1 MTGYFTTRLV
11 AVLNIVGLEYFGE
24 NRIKMDYL
32 IHISQWNGI
41 HLKKQKYNSLFKP
54 VVYYSTFSWIKQDCD
69 SLFLDNKTV

>member
-1 MTGYFTTRLV
+1 MTGYYTTRLV

-41 HLKKQKYNSLFKP
+41 HLKKNRNIT
-54 VVYYSTFSWIKQDCD
+54 VYLNLLCNYSTFSWIK
-69 SLFLDNKTV
+69 